1 MTLPALP
8 AITPDRAR
16 VLESVGIN
24 LAASA
29 AFYFAT
35 TADRR
40 HAGAAAAFGAV
51 GLALWLASAKL
62 KRPG

>member
-8 AITPDRAR
+8 SITPDRAR

-29 AFYFAT
+29 AFYFVT
-35 TADRR
+35 GGSKR
-40 HAGAAAAFGAV
+40 HAGAAAAAGAL